1 MTVSSA
7 PRVVIAGGTGFLGT
21 ALAAEVSRRGAEA
34 VLLTRTPRPDL
45 PYRQVR
51 WDAVGSGGWA
61 AELDGPDVRVAN
73 LAGKL
78 VDCRPTRA
86 AIAELRDSRVHATR
100 ALVQAAQA
108 ASAPVQH
115 WLQASTTAI
124 WSDGG
129 EAHLTESSPVPDIPP
144 GLPQMTGV
152 AAPWEEAAA
161 GAPTEHL
168 HIMRIS
174 IVLGGDS
181 PVLQRLMFPVRMGLG
196 GPVGSGRQWFSWI
209 HLTDWLELACAAL
222 GLGALR
228 LPDGVLVAAAPNP
241 VRNAELMAA
250 MRRHVGRPDWAP
262 PTPAPLV
269 QLGSVVL
276 RTDPALALTGRHVT
290 SERLGDFEFRYPH
303 LDGAIA
309 ALDQTLP

>member
-1 MTVSSA
+1 MPVHT

-45 PYRQVR
+45 PYRQIR
-51 WDAVGSGGWA
+51 WDAVGQGGWT

-78 VDCRPTRA
+78 VDCRPTAA
-86 AIAELRDSRVHATR
+86 AIAALRDSRVHATR
-100 ALVQAAQA
+100 ALVRAATA
-108 ASAPVQH
+108 ARAPIQH

-129 EAHLTESSPVPDIPP
+129 QARLTESSPVPEVPP

-152 AAPWEEAAA
+152 AVPWEAAA
-161 GAPTEHL
+161 ADAPAEHL
-168 HIMRIS
+168 HVMRIS

-181 PVLQRLMFPVRMGLG
+181 PVLQRLMLPVRMGLG
-196 GPVGSGRQWFSWI
+196 GPVGSGEQWFSWI

-222 GLGALR
+222 GLSEVTI
-228 LPDGVLVAAAPNP
+228 PDGVLVAAAPHP

-262 PTPAPLV
+262 RTPGPLV
-269 QLGSVVL
+269 RLGSVVL

-290 SERLGDFEFRYPH
+290 SELLDHDAFRYPH

-309 ALDQTLP
+309 ALEETTL